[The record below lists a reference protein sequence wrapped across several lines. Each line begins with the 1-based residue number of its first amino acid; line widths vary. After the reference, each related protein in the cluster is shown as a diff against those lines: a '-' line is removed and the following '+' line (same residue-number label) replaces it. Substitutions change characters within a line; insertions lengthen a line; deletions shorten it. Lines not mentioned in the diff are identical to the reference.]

1 MPSLI
6 QLPQIKPINAS
17 LFDVPQERKVIHRQT
32 LNIENKALFDIELSF
47 EKIHFYI
54 IARRTI
60 QNASPRGLRDHGGL
74 KDQLHQKKLFIKQ
87 LWLSQ
92 AKQLLKVFDVNMTAM
107 VNGLIKINSELAI
120 DFSFIDKI
128 LLNMVGIKKDKLI
141 QALR

>member
-1 MPSLI
+1 M
-6 QLPQIKPINAS
+6 
-17 LFDVPQERKVIHRQT
+17 IHKQT

-54 IARRTI
+54 IARRTL
-60 QNASPRGLRDHGGL
+60 QNPMLPQCSPRVLRDHGGL

-92 AKQLLKVFDVNMTAM
+92 AKQLLKLFDVNMTAM

-128 LLNMVGIKKDKLI
+128 LLNMVGIKKDKLM
-141 QALR
+141 QALRQVDSFQ

>member
-1 MPSLI
+1 
-6 QLPQIKPINAS
+6 
-17 LFDVPQERKVIHRQT
+17 VPQERKVIHRQT

-60 QNASPRGLRDHGGL
+60 QNASPRGFRDHGGL

-92 AKQLLKVFDVNMTAM
+92 AKQLLKLFDVNMTAM

-141 QALR
+141 KALR

>member
-1 MPSLI
+1 M
-6 QLPQIKPINAS
+6 
-17 LFDVPQERKVIHRQT
+17 PQERKVIHRQT

-60 QNASPRGLRDHGGL
+60 QNASPRGFRDHGGL

-92 AKQLLKVFDVNMTAM
+92 AKQLLKLFDVNMTAM

-141 QALR
+141 KALR

>member
-1 MPSLI
+1 M
-6 QLPQIKPINAS
+6 
-17 LFDVPQERKVIHRQT
+17 IHRQT

-60 QNASPRGLRDHGGL
+60 QNASPRGFRDHGGL

-92 AKQLLKVFDVNMTAM
+92 AKQLLKLFDVNMTAM

-141 QALR
+141 KALR

>member
-17 LFDVPQERKVIHRQT
+17 LFDVPQERKVIQRQT

-60 QNASPRGLRDHGGL
+60 QNASPRGFRDHGGL

-92 AKQLLKVFDVNMTAM
+92 AKQLLKLFDVNMTAM

>member
-1 MPSLI
+1 MWNDTKFIMKNLEVSF
-6 QLPQIKPINAS
+6 KT
-17 LFDVPQERKVIHRQT
+17 FRGT
-32 LNIENKALFDIELSF
+32 L
-47 EKIHFYI
+47 
-54 IARRTI
+54 
-60 QNASPRGLRDHGGL
+60 
-74 KDQLHQKKLFIKQ
+74 LHQKKLFIKQ

-92 AKQLLKVFDVNMTAM
+92 AKQLLKLFDVNMTAM